1 MAKRVWLFK
10 NRGAVISM
18 KNQDK
23 MYKGLTYGITPDH
36 YVVSRKKVGK
46 ENYFFSEKEF
56 MAAVDLMEKRKS
68 EG

>member
-1 MAKRVWLFK
+1 
-10 NRGAVISM
+10 M

-23 MYKGLTYGITPDH
+23 MYKGITYGITPDQ
-36 YVVSRKKVGK
+36 YVVSRQKIGK

-68 EG
+68 EV